1 MTGCAGDVVT
11 GWAAAPS
18 PLQATAKPDG
28 RWWRHLKHREGG
40 NPTMASIDLIVL
52 LLPGE
57 GIHRKYGQF
66 TGIDHCVAVTGGVR

>member
-1 MTGCAGDVVT
+1 
-11 GWAAAPS
+11 
-18 PLQATAKPDG
+18 
-28 RWWRHLKHREGG
+28 
-40 NPTMASIDLIVL
+40 MASIDLIVL